1 MKNLTH
7 TFAIISMLGLASASS
22 TASGQQSWMN
32 PEVGAAWAQGF
43 RGQGVQINIHDNFF
57 YSTGCMTFAGQ
68 CHGAWVTNIAQSVAP
83 AAAVTGHQYN
93 RPTVI
98 GITPNK
104 LNIFNLSYGIPTPSV
119 YRNITGYDAQTAAII
134 NYAQTGKAVV
144 AKAAG
149 NDSIPVGGEVLS
161 RPGQAP
167 STGTIDILAVSLA
180 GQQSALIV
188 GALSK
193 NGTSTAP
200 ASMAT
205 YSNTA
210 GTSPVVQRNFLVV
223 GVDPSLGFSGTSAAA
238 PIVSGYAAIIGS
250 KFTTASPTAVANQ
263 LLNTARTDTVVG
275 YNPAVYGRGEA
286 SISRALAPA
295 SIR

>member
-1 MKNLTH
+1 MMTLKQTLTML
-7 TFAIISMLGLASASS
+7 SMLSITSLSGIAM
-22 TASGQQSWMN
+22 GQQSWMS
-32 PEVGAAWAQGF
+32 PEVGAAWSQGF
-43 RGQGVQINIHDNFF
+43 RGQGVQINIHDNFY

-83 AAAVTGHQYN
+83 AASVNGHQYD
-93 RPTVI
+93 RLPVI

-104 LNIFNLSYGIPTPSV
+104 LNVFNLSYGRSTAYV
-119 YRNITGYDAQTAAII
+119 YRNITGYDAQTTAII
-134 NYAQTGKAVV
+134 NYAQTGRAVIS
-144 AKAAG
+144 KAAG
-149 NDSIPVGGEVLS
+149 NDSIPVGGEVYS

-180 GQQSALIV
+180 GLPSAILV

-193 NGTSTAP
+193 NGTTSAP
-200 ASMAT
+200 APMAN
-205 YSNTA
+205 YSNIA

-238 PIVSGYAAIIGS
+238 PIISGYAAILGS
-250 KFTTASPTAVANQ
+250 KFITASPTAVVNQ

-275 YNPAVYGRGEA
+275 YNPAIYGRGEA

>member
-1 MKNLTH
+1 MMNIKQNLT
-7 TFAIISMLGLASASS
+7 ILSMLSLASVSGIAM
-22 TASGQQSWMN
+22 GQQSWMS
-32 PEVGAAWAQGF
+32 PEVGSAWSQGF
-43 RGQGVQINIHDNFF
+43 RGQGVQINIHDNFY

-83 AAAVTGHQYN
+83 SASVNGHQWN

-104 LNIFNLSYGIPTPSV
+104 LNIFNLSYGIPTAYV
-119 YRNITGYDAQTAAII
+119 YRNITGYDVQTSAII
-134 NYAQTGKAVV
+134 NYAQTGKAVI
-144 AKAAG
+144 AKSAG
-149 NDSIPVGGEVLS
+149 NDSIPVGGEVYS

-167 STGTIDILAVSLA
+167 STGTVDILAVSLA
-180 GQQSALIV
+180 GLPSAMLV
-188 GALSK
+188 GALAK
-193 NGTSTAP
+193 NGTTSAP
-200 ASMAT
+200 ASMAS
-205 YSNTA
+205 YSNIA

-238 PIVSGYAAIIGS
+238 PIISGYAAILGS
-250 KFTTASPTAVANQ
+250 KFTTATPTAVVNQ

-275 YNPAVYGRGEA
+275 YNPAIYGRGEA